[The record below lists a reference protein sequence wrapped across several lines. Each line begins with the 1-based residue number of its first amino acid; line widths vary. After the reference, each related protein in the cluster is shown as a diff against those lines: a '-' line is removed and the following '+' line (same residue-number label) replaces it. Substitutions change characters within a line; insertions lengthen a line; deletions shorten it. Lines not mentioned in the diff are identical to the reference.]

1 MSKNKRI
8 FTILIVVLLILSS
21 ITALPSSAAI
31 KDDTDIVSPMYDN
44 VSGVSISLSKANGK
58 IVISIKVTG
67 KTGTTFSNGSV
78 RLFKTSGSNTGLVT
92 RWDRLSSSSSV
103 FTFTDNSMT
112 AESGSYK
119 VNFSIKAVK
128 NGVVES
134 ISTSDTV

>member
-1 MSKNKRI
+1 MFKFKHF
-8 FTILIVVLLILSS
+8 FTLILTAVIIVSNMGLP
-21 ITALPSSAAI
+21 ITAAL
-31 KDDTDIVSPMYDN
+31 KDDTDIVSPMYTN
-44 VSGVSISLSKANGK
+44 VQSVKVELTKSNGK
-58 IVISIKVTG
+58 VVITIKVTG
-67 KTGTTFSNGSV
+67 YSDTTFSNGSV

-103 FTFTDNSMT
+103 FTFTDNSTT
-112 AESGSYK
+112 AESGSYQ

>member
-78 RLFKTSGSNTGLVT
+78 RLFKTSGSNTGLVA